1 NLCGIPFSHRIIA
14 KRINVR
20 VEHIKHSK
28 CRADFLNRV
37 KLSEQLKR
45 AAKETG
51 KSVPL
56 ASIKRQ
62 PQGPRKQHL
71 VRTQGNKPQIV
82 EPIPYQF
89 VA

>member
-1 NLCGIPFSHRIIA
+1 MA

-20 VEHIKHSK
+20 IEHIKHSK
-28 CRADFLNRV
+28 CRSDFLTRV
-37 KLSEQLKR
+37 KLNEQLKR

-56 ASIKRQ
+56 ANIKRQ
-62 PQGPRKQHL
+62 PLAPRKQHL
-71 VRTQGNKPQIV
+71 VRTGGNKPQIV